1 MGKIG
6 IDWKILLGQIINF
19 AILLYLLKRFV
30 YTPFL
35 SLLEK
40 RRSKIEQGIRNSEE
54 IERKIKKIKEKE
66 KRILNNAREKAI
78 QIAKAAEEK
87 GRKLSE
93 KIVSEGE
100 RERERIIKEAMEE
113 AVRKK
118 EEIRERIEKE
128 AIKTSIVLTEEILK
142 EKLDKEKDKNLI
154 EQILMK
160 FQNEYGRSS

>member
-6 IDWKILLGQIINF
+6 IDWKILLGQSINF

-54 IERKIKKIKEKE
+54 IERKIKKIREKE
-66 KRILNNAREKAI
+66 KRILNNARERAI

-113 AVRKK
+113 ATRRKK
-118 EEIRERIEKE
+118 EIKERMRKE
-128 AIKTSIVLTEEILK
+128 AVKTSILLTEEILK
-142 EKLDKEKDKNLI
+142 KKLDREKDKNLI
-154 EQILMK
+154 EQILIK
-160 FQNEYGRSS
+160 FQNNYEKSG